1 MKVLGSLL
9 KCSWILTVWGFLTC
23 TLMSVLTLCF
33 VGVEQRKNANSD
45 PVMSDIELEERLLEV
60 ESEEDLTDLE
70 YHSLKFKR
78 GKGKNADE
86 TLNV

>member
-1 MKVLGSLL
+1 
-9 KCSWILTVWGFLTC
+9 
-23 TLMSVLTLCF
+23 MSALTLCF
-33 VGVEQRKNANSD
+33 VGVEQRKSANSD

-78 GKGKNADE
+78 GKTGLKNP
-86 TLNV
+86 